1 MAEAVRHD
9 KTARQLRLLSD
20 ALDSGRLGPVRRL
33 INTLAPAEIGNLLE
47 SLPPAKRVVV
57 WGLVDPEDD
66 GEVLVHV
73 GDEVRESLLA
83 DMDADEIIAAV
94 EDLDIDDLADLVED
108 LPDTV
113 IDEVLKSMDRENR
126 ERLEQVLSYPEDTA
140 GRLMNPDVVT
150 VRADVNVDVVLRYL
164 RLRGELPDHTDHLFV
179 VSRRHQY
186 LGRLSLA
193 SLVTHE
199 DSTPINRLIDD
210 EQPAI
215 DVEESAEEVARQF
228 SDHDWVSAPV
238 VDDNNILLGRI
249 TIDDVVDI
257 IREQAEHQALGA
269 AGLDE
274 DEDLFS
280 PVKRAVRGRVVWL
293 GINLCT
299 AFLAATVIGQYELT
313 LQKIVALAV
322 LMPIVAGIG
331 GNAAVQVLTLM
342 VRGLALGQVGPS
354 NAKILL
360 WKEIRVALINGIL
373 IGGIVGVIAYFWFR
387 SPLLS
392 LVITMA
398 LIINFCAAAT
408 AGVLLPLLLKRM
420 NIDPAVA
427 GTVVVTAVTDV
438 MGFFSFLG
446 LATLILMHLGRCY
459 ATPGQGG
466 RLERRARLWLHRTA
480 ANLGGRWQDLLPHPR
495 LPAARPATGAR
506 RTGQVHCPPPG
517 RRALARHTGDAGCTA
532 ITELK
537 TPCTKTSKAS
547 QSLHRSQRSDAYGAG
562 AGLRRAAGTGDSTRA
577 TPV

>member
-126 ERLEQVLSYPEDTA
+126 ERLEQVLSYPEDSA

-164 RLRGELPDHTDHLFV
+164 RLRGELPEHTDHLFV

-186 LGRLSLA
+186 IGRVA
-193 SLVTHE
+193 VTALLTH
-199 DSTPINRLIDD
+199 DSTTPINELIDD
-210 EQPAI
+210 EQAAIPATASER
-215 DVEESAEEVARQF
+215 DVANQF

-238 VDDNNILLGRI
+238 VDANNILLGRI

-269 AGLDE
+269 AGLGE

-280 PVKRAVRGRVVWL
+280 PVGRAMRRRLVWL
-293 GINLCT
+293 FVNLCT
-299 AFLAATVIGQYELT
+299 AFIAANVVGQFEGTIDKL
-313 LQKIVALAV
+313 VALAV
-322 LMPIVAGIG
+322 LMPMVAGLG
-331 GNAAVQVLTLM
+331 GNAGTQVLALTI
-342 VRGLALGQVGPS
+342 RGLALGQVGAS
-354 NAKILL
+354 NVMILL
-360 WKEIRVALINGIL
+360 WKELRVALFNGLLMGAVLGL
-373 IGGIVGVIAYFWFR
+373 IVYAWFR
-387 SPLLS
+387 NPGLS
-392 LVITMA
+392 LVIFVA
-398 LIINFCAAAT
+398 LTANLLLAAMV
-408 AGVLLPLLLKRM
+408 GVTIPLLLKRM
-420 NIDPAVA
+420 GFDPAL
-427 GTVVVTAVTDV
+427 GSGIFLTALTDSL
-438 MGFFSFLG
+438 GFFTFLG
-446 LATLILMHLGRCY
+446 LATLVLMG
-459 ATPGQGG
+459 
-466 RLERRARLWLHRTA
+466 
-480 ANLGGRWQDLLPHPR
+480 
-495 LPAARPATGAR
+495 
-506 RTGQVHCPPPG
+506 
-517 RRALARHTGDAGCTA
+517 
-532 ITELK
+532 
-537 TPCTKTSKAS
+537 
-547 QSLHRSQRSDAYGAG
+547 
-562 AGLRRAAGTGDSTRA
+562 
-577 TPV
+577 

>member
-1 MAEAVRHD
+1 MAEAVRLD

-33 INTLAPAEIGNLLE
+33 VNTLAPAEIGNLLE
-47 SLPPAKRVVV
+47 SLPPGKREVV

-73 GDEVRESLLA
+73 GEEVRESLLA
-83 DMDADEIIAAV
+83 DMDPDEIIAAV

-126 ERLEQVLSYPEDTA
+126 ERLEQVLSYPEDSA

-215 DVEESAEEVARQF
+215 DVGESADEVARQF

-257 IREQAEHQALGA
+257 IRSQAEHQALGA

-274 DEDLFS
+274 EEDLFS
-280 PVKRAVRGRVVWL
+280 PIRRAVRGRVVWL

-299 AFLAATVIGQYELT
+299 AFLAASVIGQFELT
-313 LQKIVALAV
+313 LQKVVALAV
-322 LMPIVAGIG
+322 LMPIVAGVG

-342 VRGLALGQVGPS
+342 VRGIALGQVGQS
-354 NAKILL
+354 NARILL
-360 WKEIRVALINGIL
+360 WKESRVALINGTL
-373 IGGIVGVIAYFWFR
+373 IGTVVGVIAYLWFH
-387 SPLLS
+387 SFLLS
-392 LVITMA
+392 LVITLA
-398 LIINFCAAAT
+398 LIINFCAAAL

-420 NIDPAVA
+420 NVDPAVA

-446 LATLILMHLGRCY
+446 LATLIL
-459 ATPGQGG
+459 
-466 RLERRARLWLHRTA
+466 LH
-480 ANLGGRWQDLLPHPR
+480 
-495 LPAARPATGAR
+495 
-506 RTGQVHCPPPG
+506 
-517 RRALARHTGDAGCTA
+517 
-532 ITELK
+532 
-537 TPCTKTSKAS
+537 
-547 QSLHRSQRSDAYGAG
+547 
-562 AGLRRAAGTGDSTRA
+562 
-577 TPV
+577 

>member
-126 ERLEQVLSYPEDTA
+126 ERLQQVLSYPEDTA

-446 LATLILMHLGRCY
+446 LATLILMH
-459 ATPGQGG
+459 
-466 RLERRARLWLHRTA
+466 
-480 ANLGGRWQDLLPHPR
+480 
-495 LPAARPATGAR
+495 
-506 RTGQVHCPPPG
+506 
-517 RRALARHTGDAGCTA
+517 
-532 ITELK
+532 
-537 TPCTKTSKAS
+537 
-547 QSLHRSQRSDAYGAG
+547 
-562 AGLRRAAGTGDSTRA
+562 
-577 TPV
+577 

>member
-33 INTLAPAEIGNLLE
+33 VNTLAPAEIGNLLE
-47 SLPPAKRVVV
+47 SLPPGKREIV

-83 DMDADEIIAAV
+83 DMDPDEIIAAV
-94 EDLDIDDLADLVED
+94 EDLDIDDLANLVED

-186 LGRLSLA
+186 LGRVSLA
-193 SLVTHE
+193 ALVTHE
-199 DSTPINRLIDD
+199 DSTPVNRLIDD

-215 DVEESAEEVARQF
+215 DVGESAEEVARQF
-228 SDHDWVSAPV
+228 SDHDWISAPV

-280 PVKRAVRGRVVWL
+280 PIKRAVRGRVVWL
-293 GINLCT
+293 GINLFT
-299 AFLAATVIGQYELT
+299 AFLAASVIGQFEAT
-313 LQKIVALAV
+313 LQQVVALAV

-342 VRGLALGQVGPS
+342 VRGLALGQVGAS
-354 NAKILL
+354 NARILL
-360 WKEIRVALINGIL
+360 WKEIRVALINGAL
-373 IGGIVGVIAYFWFR
+373 IGGIVGIIAFIWFR
-387 SPLLS
+387 NPLLS
-392 LVITMA
+392 LVIALA
-398 LIINFCAAAT
+398 LIVNFCAAAT
-408 AGVLLPLLLKRM
+408 AGVLLPLTLKRL

-438 MGFFSFLG
+438 MGFFCFLG
-446 LATLILMHLGRCY
+446 LATLILL
-459 ATPGQGG
+459 
-466 RLERRARLWLHRTA
+466 
-480 ANLGGRWQDLLPHPR
+480 N
-495 LPAARPATGAR
+495 
-506 RTGQVHCPPPG
+506 
-517 RRALARHTGDAGCTA
+517 
-532 ITELK
+532 
-537 TPCTKTSKAS
+537 
-547 QSLHRSQRSDAYGAG
+547 
-562 AGLRRAAGTGDSTRA
+562 
-577 TPV
+577 